1 VIAVHPL
8 MVLVAFTLAAL
19 VTYAVVLGALTAV
32 SAVGEETGDETLD
45 AELGDG
51 FEVEDEDA
59 RRPARAAV
67 PC

>member
-1 VIAVHPL
+1 MAVHPL

-32 SAVGEETGDETLD
+32 SAVGEEAGDETPEADL
-45 AELGDG
+45 
-51 FEVEDEDA
+51 EVEDEDA
-59 RRPARAAV
+59 RRPAGAAV